1 MDYKL
6 KYLKYKLKYLELK
19 EQQAGA
25 DFSGADFF
33 EVPKLGIYD
42 TLFKGRMLKSDKT
55 IDKEVDK
62 INRII
67 NEHDLLKDLQR
78 NEKGQVKVK
87 EFLDSIKNKI
97 KTDQTQDT
105 KKKEELNYLLENHK
119 ICKKLTSFVYD
130 VDKCF
135 TVRVPVANTNK

>member
-6 KYLKYKLKYLELK
+6 KYLKYKAKYLELK

-25 DFSGADFF
+25 DIL
-33 EVPKLGIYD
+33 EMPNLGIYD
-42 TLFKGRMLKSDKT
+42 SLSKGRMFKYNAT

-62 INRII
+62 INTII
-67 NEHDLLKDLQR
+67 NEHDLLKDLKR

-87 EFLDSIKNKI
+87 EFLDIIKNKI
-97 KTDQTQDT
+97 KTDKTLDT

-135 TVRVPVANTNK
+135 TVRVPNTNK